1 MLLITPYWIL
11 ECPLSIVAFP
21 LVNILNNFLFNNT
34 FSLLLI
40 YFESD
45 LRDMAAYN
53 NDLDCGEPDVDDAGR
68 QGREQNQSEESLQR
82 QQAPD

>member
-1 MLLITPYWIL
+1 
-11 ECPLSIVAFP
+11 
-21 LVNILNNFLFNNT
+21 
-34 FSLLLI
+34 
-40 YFESD
+40 
-45 LRDMAAYN
+45 MAAYN